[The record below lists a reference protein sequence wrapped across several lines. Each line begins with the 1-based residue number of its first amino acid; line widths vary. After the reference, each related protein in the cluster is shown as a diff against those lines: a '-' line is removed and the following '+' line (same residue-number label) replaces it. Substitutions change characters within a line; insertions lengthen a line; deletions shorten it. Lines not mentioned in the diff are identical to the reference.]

1 MANLANK
8 VCYTCKQEK
17 PAADFYPHKASKDG
31 LHPNCLP
38 CETQKRYAREARVSP
53 AEMERRRQAKRDYD
67 AVYNEQNKERKRAKE
82 KALYAIQREDRI
94 RYSAKWAKANP
105 ARRRAIS
112 QNYKYGRRAAEG
124 AKISSRELQD
134 WIDSQ
139 DKICVYCSSDCLES
153 YHVDHVIPLAKGG
166 QHCTSNLAVACPT
179 CNLRKSDKMPE
190 VFLSEMEAA

>member
-1 MANLANK
+1 MAESEHK
-8 VCYTCKQEK
+8 TCNHCNQSLSLSRFPRVAINRDGKGYSCRECLNEK
-17 PAADFYPHKASKDG
+17 RREYLCGLPQNEAADR
-31 LHPNCLP
+31 N
-38 CETQKRYAREARVSP
+38 
-53 AEMERRRQAKRDYD
+53 
-67 AVYNEQNKERKRAKE
+67 ERKRAYDRARYLE
-82 KALYAIQREDRI
+82 KRDQYIE
-94 RYSAKWAKANP
+94 SAKRRYIENPEITKRRVARWSKDNP

-112 QNYKYGRRAAEG
+112 QNYKHGRRAAEG

-139 DKICVYCSSDCLES
+139 DKACVYCLVDCLES

-166 QHCTSNLAVACPT
+166 QHCTSNLAIACPT

>member
-1 MANLANK
+1 MANTTNK

-17 PAADFYPHKASKDG
+17 PASDFYPHKASKDG

-38 CETQKRYAREARVSP
+38 CETEKRYLRESRVSP
-53 AEMERRRQAKRDYD
+53 EEKERRRQAKRDYD
-67 AVYNEQNKERKRAKE
+67 VVYNKKHKKARQVREKE
-82 KALYAIQREDRI
+82 LYAIRREDKIKCAARW
-94 RYSAKWAKANP
+94 SKANP

-139 DKICVYCSSDCLES
+139 DKVCVYCSSSCPES
-153 YHVDHVIPLAKGG
+153 YHIDHIIPLAKGG
-166 QHCTSNLAVACPT
+166 QHCTSNLAIACPT